1 MILRVS
7 RDLGRTVVSSYR
19 RFDKLFR
26 KHLIITRTMLT
37 RTMSCHKVVISGFK
51 PSSKVSNL

>member
-7 RDLGRTVVSSYR
+7 IDLGRTVVSSYG

-26 KHLIITRTMLT
+26 KHLIITKDNANSDDEL
-37 RTMSCHKVVISGFK
+37 S
-51 PSSKVSNL
+51 